1 MYETKDISLAAY
13 INLKGEK
20 ISIKKNKNTVSFVFD
35 NDVSKLVDAYY
46 EDEEKYLTYSNILR
60 NIKSRLIN
68 TLKGDN

>member
-20 ISIKKNKNTVSFVFD
+20 ISIKKSNNKVSFVFD
-35 NDVSKLVDAYY
+35 NDVSLLVDKYY